1 MVLRVFNKQLTSS
14 SNGEGALDSA
24 ELLVGHERGVGS
36 ETNVDLVGLQVAAD
50 VLTAILAFG
59 HITMLG
65 NWVFGSR
72 LHIPYRRSSNQQRR
86 PSSHPE
92 SHGRT

>member
-24 ELLVGHERGVGS
+24 ELLVGHERGMGR

-50 VLTAILAFG
+50 VLTAI
-59 HITMLG
+59 
-65 NWVFGSR
+65 
-72 LHIPYRRSSNQQRR
+72 
-86 PSSHPE
+86 
-92 SHGRT
+92 

>member
-24 ELLVGHERGVGS
+24 ELLVGHERGVGR

-50 VLTAILAFG
+50 VLTAILAFNRLTI
-59 HITMLG
+59 H
-65 NWVFGSR
+65 NSR
-72 LHIPYRRSSNQQRR
+72 ILDLRISTKHTLPPKQ
-86 PSSHPE
+86 
-92 SHGRT
+92 